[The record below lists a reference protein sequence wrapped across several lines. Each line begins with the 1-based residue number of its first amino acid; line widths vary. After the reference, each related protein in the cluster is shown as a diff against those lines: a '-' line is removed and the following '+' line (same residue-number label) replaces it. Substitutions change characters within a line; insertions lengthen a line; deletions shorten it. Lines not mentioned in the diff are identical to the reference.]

1 MTSPVLCAGP
11 GDAVSGTA
19 ALNQAEG
26 VLAFLGLKSVCKTDE
41 KQISVVLMG
50 EEEFRFSLLNRLLS
64 FGGCQDPHCAPEV
77 GPVKGWVCVCV

>member
-26 VLAFLGLKSVCKTDE
+26 VLAFLGLKSVCTTDE
-41 KQISVVLMG
+41 TQKSVVLMG

-64 FGGCQDPHCAPEV
+64 FGGLSGSPLCT
-77 GPVKGWVCVCV
+77 